1 MPVGLFPDI
10 EYPSLSC
17 ALPAEFRLWLCS
29 DGVLECLPGKTL
41 DTRLKELEQL
51 VSESVTLEQLRER
64 LAKTSVLLAAGETG
78 EANQERGALPDDL
91 TIMMVSGFG
100 HAD

>member
-1 MPVGLFPDI
+1 
-10 EYPSLSC
+10 
-17 ALPAEFRLWLCS
+17 
-29 DGVLECLPGKTL
+29 LPGKTL

-51 VSESVTLEQLRER
+51 VSESVTLEQLRDR
-64 LAKTSVLLAAGETG
+64 LAETNALLAEGDAEFD
-78 EANQERGALPDDL
+78 ANQERDALPDDL

>member
-1 MPVGLFPDI
+1 ML
-10 EYPSLSC
+10 
-17 ALPAEFRLWLCS
+17 A
-29 DGVLECLPGKTL
+29 GKTL

-51 VSESVTLEQLRER
+51 VSESVTLEQLRDR
-64 LAKTSVLLAAGETG
+64 LANTNSLLIEGDADN
-78 EANQERGALPDDL
+78 EANQDRDALPDDL